1 MEPGER
7 IELSTSFLPRKRSA
21 TEPSGRLIS
30 DLLLYNNSMLK
41 PVEDKRVFNGPVA
54 AKVGFLVLLLAG
66 GLFLGSY
73 KATPSKSGK
82 AASPAVLGETIVKEA
97 KGIGTRV
104 KDLGTGTVK
113 KVSSFVNEK
122 KKQAGEKASEFVY
135 SAGVHPILENFSK
148 LPKTDQ
154 EKIRKELCA
163 PGK

>member
-1 MEPGER
+1 
-7 IELSTSFLPRKRSA
+7 
-21 TEPSGRLIS
+21 
-30 DLLLYNNSMLK
+30 MLK

-54 AKVGFLVLLLAG
+54 AKVGFLVLLLVG

-73 KATPSKSGK
+73 KATPSKPGAK
-82 AASPAVLGETIVKEA
+82 TASPAVLGETVVKEA
-97 KGIGTRV
+97 KGIGTKV
-104 KDLGTGTVK
+104 KELGTGTVK

-154 EKIRKELCA
+154 EKIRKELCKPA
-163 PGK
+163 PTDTP